1 MAKKSQDIQYYE
13 AVGRRKESVARV
25 RLYITGKD
33 KTATVKNKKINQGDI
48 VVNDLSFA
56 TFFPSE
62 VEKKRLIQPLELT
75 NNADRFAV
83 SVHVEGGGKNG
94 QLEAVIHGISRAL
107 CVADNDEYRP
117 ILREN
122 DLLTRDP
129 RKKERRK
136 VGTGGKAR
144 RAKQSP
150 KR

>member
-1 MAKKSQDIQYYE
+1 MAKKTQDIQYYE
-13 AVGRRKESVARV
+13 AVGRRREAVARV

-33 KTATVKNKKINQGDI
+33 KTATIKTKKVQQGTTIINDKELKVI
-48 VVNDLSFA
+48 
-56 TFFPSE
+56 FPSE
-62 VEKKRLIQPLELT
+62 VEQKKMLLPLELT
-75 NNADRFAV
+75 NNLDRFAV
-83 SVHVEGGGKNG
+83 SVRVSGGGKNG
-94 QLEAVIHGISRAL
+94 QLEAIVLGISRAL

-117 ILREN
+117 VLKQY

-129 RKKERRK
+129 RAKERRK